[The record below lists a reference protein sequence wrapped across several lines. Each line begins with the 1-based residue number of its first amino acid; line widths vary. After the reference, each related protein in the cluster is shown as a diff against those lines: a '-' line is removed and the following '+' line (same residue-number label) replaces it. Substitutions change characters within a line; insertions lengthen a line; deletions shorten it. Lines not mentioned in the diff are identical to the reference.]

1 MPKHHF
7 VIENKSRV
15 NENMYTSYSWDSH
28 GNIHKSGLKSEFYAA
43 LEDEFIAY
51 IYDSLR
57 WLDTWNPS
65 TCMRY
70 SGLNNCGITVIEEQ
84 DALLKFHK
92 LIQAWIDLFSH
103 ATDPIVLTGS
113 YCVDGEVQKGYYE
126 KLAYNKVELI
136 YELHKLAN
144 MAKHAEIN
152 GKCIVH
158 FGI

>member
-7 VIENKSRV
+7 VIEAKSQV
-15 NENMYTSYSWDSH
+15 NENIYTSYSWDSH
-28 GNIHKSGLKSEFYAA
+28 GNIHKSGLKPEFYAT
-43 LEDEFIAY
+43 LEDELIVY

-57 WLDTWNPS
+57 WLNTWNPS
-65 TCMRY
+65 TCISC

-84 DALLKFHK
+84 DVLLKFHK

-103 ATDPIVLTGS
+103 ATDPIVLTGNYS
-113 YCVDGEVQKGYYE
+113 INGGEQKGYYE
-126 KLAYNKVELI
+126 KLVYNKVELI
-136 YELHKLAN
+136 NELHKLAN
-144 MAKHAEIN
+144 MAKYAEVN

>member
-1 MPKHHF
+1 MSKHHF

-15 NENMYTSYSWDSH
+15 NGNIHTSYSWDSH
-28 GNIHKSGLKSEFYAA
+28 GNIHK
-43 LEDEFIAY
+43 
-51 IYDSLR
+51 
-57 WLDTWNPS
+57 
-65 TCMRY
+65 

-84 DALLKFHK
+84 DALLKFHQ

-113 YCVDGEVQKGYYE
+113 YGFDGEEQKGCYE
-126 KLAYNKVELI
+126 KLLYNKVELI
-136 YELHKLAN
+136 NELHKLAN
-144 MAKHAEIN
+144 MAKYAEVN